1 MISLTPRQCD
11 ALRFIARF
19 QATKGFSPSRREI
32 SEALGLKSRASAH
45 RLLMGLVDRGAIRIL
60 PFRTRAIE
68 TLVTVDDPGAAEAPV
83 NIGLNP
89 RQQDALRFITGYV
102 ERNGIPP
109 SKREIADGI
118 GTARE
123 STSYIQRILLALQ
136 AVGTVVLDEG
146 QHRGITLLRPAPI
159 PRAPDGEPLHFIRI
173 GEAA

>member
-1 MISLTPRQCD
+1 MIGLTERQCD

-19 QATKGFSPSRREI
+19 QAAKGYSPSRREI
-32 SEALGLKSRASAH
+32 AEALGLKSRASAH
-45 RLLMGLVDRGAIRIL
+45 RLLVGLVERSAIRML
-60 PFRTRAIE
+60 AYRTRAIE
-68 TLVTVDDPGAAEAPV
+68 ILVPVEDTEAAPAPV

-102 ERNGIPP
+102 ERNGIPA

-123 STSYIQRILLALQ
+123 STSYVQRILLALQ
-136 AVGTVVLDEG
+136 AVGALVLDEG
-146 QHRGITLLRPAPI
+146 QHRGITLLQPAAI

-173 GEAA
+173 GESA